1 MPEPNHTPQRLM
13 KPAPGRFPWKP
24 PLFAAA
30 AVVCLCLIMAPSM
43 GRTATSEVPGPQPA
57 PAPELLA
64 ATPAPTPKPA
74 PTPTP
79 SPTPAPEPTP
89 QPYNYAQ
96 PVPAG
101 EAAELSWF
109 DDAVF
114 IGASRTDGLRLYSGI
129 QGADFLCYK
138 GVTVFNVM
146 DRERQYIKLDGKK
159 YSFLDALALKQYA
172 KVYISLG
179 INELGYY
186 NDEGFRDEYAAFL
199 DAVREIQP
207 GAQIYI
213 QRLIPVNPEKCKS
226 SKQADWLTNERIAL
240 YNGIISQLAEDK
252 QVYLLD
258 PGEAMVDG
266 QGEMPY
272 EATVDGLH
280 FKREWYKKWLD
291 YLLAHTVALEG
302 VN

>member
-1 MPEPNHTPQRLM
+1 
-13 KPAPGRFPWKP
+13 
-24 PLFAAA
+24 
-30 AVVCLCLIMAPSM
+30 
-43 GRTATSEVPGPQPA
+43 
-57 PAPELLA
+57 
-64 ATPAPTPKPA
+64 
-74 PTPTP
+74 
-79 SPTPAPEPTP
+79 
-89 QPYNYAQ
+89 
-96 PVPAG
+96 
-101 EAAELSWF
+101 
-109 DDAVF
+109 
-114 IGASRTDGLRLYSGI
+114 
-129 QGADFLCYK
+129 
-138 GVTVFNVM
+138 M

-207 GAQIYI
+207 DAQIYI
-213 QRLIPVNPEKCKS
+213 QRLIPVNPEKCKAN
-226 SKQADWLTNERIAL
+226 KQADWLTNERIAL
-240 YNGIISQLAEDK
+240 YNGIISQLAQDK

-258 PGEAMVDG
+258 PGQAMVDD